1 SGVGVGT
8 PNRLQIDSAE
18 SPGLQPPPPPGVRSW
33 SWSRTFHGIA
43 QLVDDGGGAA
53 AASGSGTRTSRWTPQ
68 QDNIFASLVVKCV
81 ADCAGKPN
89 FNLGDLLVA
98 EAQKHSVALGRTMSS
113 QQALGRLDYMKR
125 GCQAVYAYHKALS
138 GPEPYAFFNLSRD
151 DKLTVIR
158 GGTKGNINKMT
169 PTREVY
175 DIMLSIVVA
184 DKAFNP
190 DFTLAA
196 GVQKVQRTHGHAVTD
211 LTRGEDEDEDEL
223 DDESR
228 QQVAEQRR
236 GRNEIW
242 ADDPAST
249 KANVVAP
256 HQLLKRSRGRQ
267 HDHPVQH
274 GASEIAGA
282 IRGMTAAQHID
293 RLTQEVTSLRDRV
306 DMYRKMIITATSPE
320 DKATAQAWARD
331 AESELQMAI
340 KERDEAREPA
350 TQPFSSAGRS
360 GGKANPAAGGRA
372 APAAAGRAAPAAAGR
387 ADPAAAGRAAPAAA
401 GRADTA
407 AAGR

>member
-1 SGVGVGT
+1 
-8 PNRLQIDSAE
+8 
-18 SPGLQPPPPPGVRSW
+18 
-33 SWSRTFHGIA
+33 
-43 QLVDDGGGAA
+43 
-53 AASGSGTRTSRWTPQ
+53 
-68 QDNIFASLVVKCV
+68 
-81 ADCAGKPN
+81 
-89 FNLGDLLVA
+89 
-98 EAQKHSVALGRTMSS
+98 
-113 QQALGRLDYMKR
+113 
-125 GCQAVYAYHKALS
+125 
-138 GPEPYAFFNLSRD
+138 
-151 DKLTVIR
+151 
-158 GGTKGNINKMT
+158 
-169 PTREVY
+169 
-175 DIMLSIVVA
+175 MLSIVVA

-267 HDHPVQH
+267 QDHPVQH

-306 DMYRKMIITATSPE
+306 DMYRKMIITATS
-320 DKATAQAWARD
+320 
-331 AESELQMAI
+331 M
-340 KERDEAREPA
+340 
-350 TQPFSSAGRS
+350 
-360 GGKANPAAGGRA
+360 
-372 APAAAGRAAPAAAGR
+372 
-387 ADPAAAGRAAPAAA
+387 
-401 GRADTA
+401 
-407 AAGR
+407 

>member
-1 SGVGVGT
+1 
-8 PNRLQIDSAE
+8 
-18 SPGLQPPPPPGVRSW
+18 
-33 SWSRTFHGIA
+33 
-43 QLVDDGGGAA
+43 
-53 AASGSGTRTSRWTPQ
+53 
-68 QDNIFASLVVKCV
+68 
-81 ADCAGKPN
+81 
-89 FNLGDLLVA
+89 
-98 EAQKHSVALGRTMSS
+98 MSS

-169 PTREVY
+169 PTREASCE
-175 DIMLSIVVA
+175 LSCGLGIY
-184 DKAFNP
+184 
-190 DFTLAA
+190 
-196 GVQKVQRTHGHAVTD
+196 GWGKVQRTHGHAVTD

-267 HDHPVQH
+267 QDHPVQH

-350 TQPFSSAGRS
+350 TQPFSSAGSPLSSSNPKTFVRS
-360 GGKANPAAGGRA
+360 SSSVLGQAIFVDNLSQMAVDTLFTQRLTDVVLHPMANA
-372 APAAAGRAAPAAAGR
+372 
-387 ADPAAAGRAAPAAA
+387 
-401 GRADTA
+401 T
-407 AAGR
+407 